1 MVKIEIDG
9 QELQVPQGAMII
21 EAADKAGIPIPR
33 FCYHKKLSIAANCRM
48 CLVDV
53 ENVGKPLPACATPV
67 SEGMKVHTQ
76 TKKAHDAQKAVMEFL
91 LINHPLDCP
100 ICDQGGQCELQD
112 IALEYGESYSR
123 FTERKRVVNDKDLG
137 PLIAT
142 EMTRCI
148 HCTRCVRFGKEIA
161 GVQELGA
168 TGRGEHMEI
177 GTYIERSVNSELSGN
192 VIDLC
197 PVGALTSKPFRY
209 SARAWE
215 LYRQPG
221 ISMHDGLGS
230 NLYYHVYQSKVLRVS
245 PREQEQLNEVWLSD
259 RDRFSYEAL
268 NSAERLGAPEMKVN
282 GAWQTVDWQTA
293 LVGAQTALNSIIQ
306 THPEQLGVIAS
317 PNATLEELYLLQK
330 LFKAK
335 NVRHLDHRLHQQDFS
350 DKGSFSDDPGFQIH
364 LSELQ
369 TQEAII
375 VIGSLLQ
382 HEAPLIAHRIR
393 QASLGGSK
401 VCIINPI
408 PGSYT
413 FSPTLE
419 SNQIDLVQS
428 IAALAKALEV
438 ASPVLSDVTINEPI
452 QAIADV
458 IKQSKTVALVVGQ
471 WVETHPNRSVIYALL
486 QTIRGKYPMS
496 LNTLTSGSNS
506 HGAWIA
512 QMLPDVEG
520 LNAKSMF
527 ESPREAYFIY
537 NAEPELDCVDPRQTM
552 TALSQAKA
560 VVMVTPYVTETMRQ
574 YATILLPSV
583 PMSETSGTLVNYF
596 GDWQSVRAAVK
607 PFKEARPAWKIFRVL
622 GNLFEVEG
630 FEFNSTEEV
639 LAEIRIQHSKA
650 QTVTPKVMV
659 LNSLPTLKTCKP
671 DTFYRLAPQGLY
683 DVDNIVRRSESLHE
697 TAYQAMINAVRIH
710 PDDFAKLGIKEDDS
724 VKIEQDGQLS
734 ESMKIIADAAVPRGV
749 AVVASARK
757 AVKTLGAGF
766 CNIRIITNVA

>member
-53 ENVGKPLPACATPV
+53 DNVGKPLPACATPV
-67 SEGMKVHTQ
+67 SEGMKVRTK
-76 TKKAHDAQKAVMEFL
+76 TKKAQDAQKAVMEFL

-123 FTERKRVVNDKDLG
+123 FTERKRVVEDKDLG

-168 TGRGEHMEI
+168 TGRGEHTEI
-177 GTYIERSVNSELSGN
+177 GTYVERSVNSELSGN

-215 LYRQPG
+215 LYRQPS

-230 NLYYHVYQSKVLRVS
+230 HLYYHVYQSKVLRVS

-268 NSAERLGAPEMKVN
+268 NTSERLGAPEMKVN
-282 GAWQTVDWQTA
+282 GTWQTVDWQTA
-293 LVGAQTALNSIIQ
+293 LVGAQTALNTIIQ
-306 THPEQLGVIAS
+306 TQPEQLGVIAS
-317 PNATLEELYLLQK
+317 PHSTLEELYLLQK
-330 LFKAK
+330 LFKGK

-350 DKGSFSDDPGFQIH
+350 DRGSSSDDPGFEIS

-369 TQEAII
+369 SQEAII
-375 VIGSLLQ
+375 VVGSLLQ

-401 VCIINPI
+401 VCILNPI
-408 PGSYT
+408 SGSYT
-413 FSPTLE
+413 FEATAE
-419 SNQIDLVQS
+419 YNEIDLVQS
-428 IAALAKALEV
+428 LAALAKELEV
-438 ASPVLSDVTINEPI
+438 SLTALSDVVVSEAI
-452 QAIADV
+452 QAIAAV
-458 IKQSKTVALVVGQ
+458 IKEAKTVAFVVGQ
-471 WVETHPNRSVIYALL
+471 WVETHPHRSVIYALL
-486 QTIRGKYPMS
+486 DAIRAKYPMS
-496 LNTLTSGSNS
+496 LNTLSQGSNS

-512 QMLPDVEG
+512 NMLPDSKG

-527 ESPREAYFIY
+527 ELPRQGYFIY
-537 NAEPELDCVDPRQTM
+537 NSEPELDSVDPKQTM
-552 TALSQAKA
+552 IALSQAKA
-560 VVMVTPYVTETMRQ
+560 VVVVTPFVTEAMRQ
-574 YATILLPSV
+574 YATVLLPSV
-583 PMSETSGTLVNYF
+583 PASETSGTLVNYF
-596 GDWQSVRAAVK
+596 GDWQSFRAAVK
-607 PFKEARPAWKIFRVL
+607 PYQEARPAWKIFRVL

-630 FEFNSTEEV
+630 FEFNSSEEV
-639 LAEIRIQHSKA
+639 LAEVRAQHTKT
-650 QTVTPKVMV
+650 QVGQCRTVV
-659 LNSLPTLKTCKP
+659 LNSLPALERKS

-683 DVDNIVRRSESLHE
+683 DIDNVVRRSKSLQE
-697 TAYQAMINAVRIH
+697 TAYQAMMNVVRVH
-710 PDDFAKLGIKEDDS
+710 PDSLVKLGIEEGHS
-724 VKIEQDGQLS
+724 VKVEQDGQLS
-734 ESMKIIADAAVPRGV
+734 QSMKIMSDVAVPEGV